1 VTDEFGTQLL
11 RTSITS
17 EPDGTVRW
25 TRRPGRSAPNG
36 FSTLGST
43 PVPGTTPSS
52 GADPRRRDYRVASA
66 RSLADELFAD
76 EPDPVVVEAALAA
89 TGRALRLVHGRR
101 VPDAPSPRSWLRL
114 HHWLTR
120 RPATSMALHAAGHV
134 RDLLGAD
141 RWTLATDLTADVVGP
156 RRRTSVI
163 HGAPGIGSVVLGGAP
178 ESAATLLIGEDLATG
193 DPVADVGWTTG
204 ELVELAGRAG
214 GGPRWR
220 GFVDALHR
228 GYLGENRVWS
238 PEENRRVEQ
247 YAGLRI
253 LLHLH
258 DFLAY
263 VRYSEAEV
271 RLCTS
276 MASSLLDH
284 AVGDREAIA

>member
-1 VTDEFGTQLL
+1 MRIALVEDNASVAAAVVVAL
-11 RTSITS
+11 
-17 EPDGTVRW
+17 
-25 TRRPGRSAPNG
+25 
-36 FSTLGST
+36 STCGHEADWLSR
-43 PVPGTTPSS
+43 
-52 GADPRRRDYRVASA
+52 GADVLERHAAFDAILLDLGLPDRDGLEVLSDIRAVSTV
-66 RSLADELFAD
+66 
-76 EPDPVVVEAALAA
+76 PVVV
-89 TGRALRLVHGRR
+89 
-101 VPDAPSPRSWLRL
+101 
-114 HHWLTR
+114 LTAR
-120 RPATSMALHAAGHV
+120 GDENSV
-134 RDLLGAD
+134 V
-141 RWTLATDLTADVVGP
+141 LTADVVGP

-178 ESAATLLIGEDLATG
+178 GSAATLLIGEDLATG

-228 GYLGENRVWS
+228 GYLGEDRVWS

-263 VRYSEAEV
+263 ARYSEAEV